1 MATSFK
7 HHFELLAACV
17 IYGTVGIFMEL
28 LRDMSV
34 GSIIF
39 YRLLFG
45 LAAILI
51 FLYAT
56 GNLGQLSLKGK
67 KKYLLLLGLLYVS
80 QMFCYY
86 SAIRYLGASS
96 AVLLL
101 YTDPIY
107 LTFLAPLLLG
117 EKNTGRTILALFLGL
132 VGVFYVTRPEGGFE
146 QLDFTG
152 NYLKGILFGL
162 LGGLF
167 SSGVIVS
174 VRFLR
179 NEYNGLTQLFWQ
191 SSISLVFLAPFA
203 FTVPG
208 AVLVANLQAL
218 VLFGLLI
225 TAFGAVLYIRGVAG
239 VTAVTGSILTL
250 VEPVSCIF
258 FDYTVLGSSI
268 HKGMLIGSVF
278 ILAAAIVVSVDSSF
292 SLKKL
297 IRERKFL
304 RGERTVLR
312 GERQILGEKKIFREN
327 EFLGAEEE

>member
-1 MATSFK
+1 MTASYK
-7 HHFELLAACV
+7 HHFELLAACI

-34 GSIIF
+34 SSILF

-45 LAAILI
+45 LIAILVYLSI
-51 FLYAT
+51 T
-56 GNLGQLSLKGK
+56 GKLEQLTLKK
-67 KKYLLLLGLLYVS
+67 RKKYLLLLGLLYVS

-146 QLDFTG
+146 QLDITG
-152 NYLKGILFGL
+152 NYLKGILYGL

-167 SSGVIVS
+167 SSGVIIS

-191 SSISLVFLAPFA
+191 STISLFFLAPFA
-203 FTVPG
+203 VKVPG

-218 VLFGLLI
+218 VLFGVLI
-225 TAFGAVLYIRGVAG
+225 TAIGAVLYIRGVAG

-268 HKGMLIGSVF
+268 HRGMLLGSVF
-278 ILAAAIVVSVDSSF
+278 ILAAALVVSLESF
-292 SLKKL
+292 DSLKKW
-297 IRERKFL
+297 IF
-304 RGERTVLR
+304 GERRLFGDRWVF
-312 GERQILGEKKIFREN
+312 EAEV
-327 EFLGAEEE
+327 EEE